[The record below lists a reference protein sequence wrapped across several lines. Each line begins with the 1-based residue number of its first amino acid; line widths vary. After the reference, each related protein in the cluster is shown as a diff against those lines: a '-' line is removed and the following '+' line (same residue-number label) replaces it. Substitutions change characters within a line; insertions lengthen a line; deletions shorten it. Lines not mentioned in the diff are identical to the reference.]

1 METTVAMPDTKQL
14 ESFTAG
20 VETAVDVAQIERQL
34 GELWQLAAESE
45 KDPARRSVTRACLC
59 NFVVFCETEAA
70 RDHATDTIST
80 LTSRYPCRA
89 IVLLVQPDAPR
100 AELSAS
106 ITAHCHLAGGG
117 RKQVC
122 CEQIAIQASGASV
135 ADLSGAL
142 LPLLESDL
150 PTVLWWQGNF
160 LKQPELF
167 RRLNAVADRL
177 IFDTSTW
184 PEPETQLAG
193 LTQIMEQSRQ
203 CNFADL
209 SWSRLRVWRELT
221 AELFDDPDCRAE
233 LQRIERLQVEHGR
246 GPGARLRALLYAGW
260 FAAQLGWPA
269 AEAGAR
275 IRLVGRDDTD
285 ATAVG
290 ILSVTLTSPTGTFAI
305 RKNHG
310 ESTASATVT
319 MPGMCGLPRK
329 RAFWPTDAAS
339 LLSQELDHSAR
350 HTVYQRALT
359 MAAALAGKH
368 RCPL

>member
-1 METTVAMPDTKQL
+1 MPDTKQL

-59 NFVVFCETEAA
+59 NFVVFCETDAA

-89 IVLLVQPDAPR
+89 IVLLVQPDAPQ

-122 CEQIAIQASGASV
+122 CEQIAIHATGQSV

-150 PTVLWWQGNF
+150 PTIVWWQGNF
-160 LKQPELF
+160 LKQPELL
-167 RRLNAVADRL
+167 RRLSAVADRIL
-177 IFDTSTW
+177 FDTAMW
-184 PEPETQLAG
+184 PEPATQLAA
-193 LTQIMEQSRQ
+193 LARTVAEASH
-203 CNFADL
+203 CNFDDL
-209 SWSRLRVWRELT
+209 SWTRLRLWRQLT
-221 AELFDDPDCRAE
+221 AEFFDDPDCRAE
-233 LQRIERLQVEHGR
+233 LERIERLEITHGR
-246 GPGARLRALLYAGW
+246 GPGAGLRALLYAAW

-269 AEAGAR
+269 AAGWSPADASR
-275 IRLVGRDDTD
+275 TIKVRARDDSD

-290 ILSVTLTSPTGTFAI
+290 IISITLKSASAEFVI
-305 RKNHG
+305 RKNYG
-310 ESTASATVT
+310 ERTASAVVT
-319 MPGMCGLPRK
+319 MPNACGLPRK
-329 RAFWPTDAAS
+329 RAFWPTDDAS

-350 HTVYQRALT
+350 HTVYDRALA
-359 MAAALAGKH
+359 MAAALAERGAG
-368 RCPL
+368 RD